1 MVDALLRQNRCGQ
14 QPKWTQLGI
23 SLPKDPLHLKN
34 VSALLL
40 DELDRMALAL
50 KDPDLQARWFKVKK
64 WITVPQ
70 PGLPRGRAVDA
81 ELTEDELRMMI
92 DVGQAEGTTVQE
104 VRSTCNIFPVSEYL
118 KRRRR
123 VIKHTKCFNDTFGKD
138 TLAGVRLLRTR
149 DLVKSVHDG
158 TYVIQL
164 DFSAWFDQ
172 FELDNGV
179 RPDFCFPAFGKWYR
193 LTRLPMGMRQAV
205 DVAQTATEILCDF
218 EHPASVR
225 IDAYVDN
232 VRFLGCSRDEVIATA
247 AKFIARCRD
256 ANATINEVDD
266 LETPTEAAT
275 RLVATEGEF
284 LGAHFDY
291 VTKMV
296 RVGDKSIAK
305 LSIMQD
311 LFSNSSD
318 SFTFRNFLTTFGLIF
333 FALQVTRAPAAD
345 RYYALKEYSEVS
357 RRLQRDPGLLETV
370 YKCSPSR
377 YQHVSKWIQDTIENV
392 PRAVPL
398 VPHPADA
405 DFILVT
411 DASAWGW
418 GAILLNA
425 DGEMVTWSER
435 WARDWE
441 GAKRS
446 AWSEPQAIAHALR
459 HFFPNGTTQS
469 VAVLSDSS
477 TAVGAFAKGRSKAY
491 AVNRSILA
499 VQDTFPHPFNASWW
513 HIAGWDNPT
522 DSISR
527 GLVLGDKDM
536 ATAHVRRLAMGF
548 PREGVP
554 MLSVIKENA
563 KVREYPLCKDINTSN
578 AASNV
583 SMIGDIQHVGVSA
596 THLCVT

>member
-1 MVDALLRQNRCGQ
+1 MVDALLRQNRCGHA
-14 QPKWTQLGI
+14 PKWTQLGI
-23 SLPKDPLHLKN
+23 ALPKDPLHLKN
-34 VSALLL
+34 VNALLL

-81 ELTEDELRMMI
+81 ILSEDELRMMI
-92 DVGQAEGTTVQE
+92 DVGQAEGTTAQE
-104 VRSTCNIFPVSEYL
+104 VRSTCHIFPVSEYL
-118 KRRRR
+118 KHRRR
-123 VIKHTKCFNDTFGKD
+123 VIKHTKCFNDTYGKD
-138 TLAGVRLLRTR
+138 TLAGVQLLRTR

-172 FELDNGV
+172 FELAHGV

-218 EHPASVR
+218 AHPASVR

-232 VRFLGCSRDEVIATA
+232 IRFLGRDRDEVINTA
-247 AKFIARCRD
+247 AKFIDRCRL
-256 ANATINEVDD
+256 ANVTINEVDIVPLQPESS
-266 LETPTEAAT
+266 LESAT

-291 VTKMV
+291 VTKLV

-305 LSIMQD
+305 LTLMQE
-311 LFSNSSD
+311 LFRD
-318 SFTFRNFLTTFGLIF
+318 STDKFTHRNFLTTFGLLF

-377 YQHVSKWIQDTIENV
+377 FQHISTWIQDTIENV
-392 PRAVPL
+392 PRSVPL

-405 DFILVT
+405 DYILVT

-425 DGEMVTWSER
+425 DGEMVTWNER
-435 WARDWE
+435 WARDWA

-446 AWSEPQAIAHALR
+446 AWSEPQAIALALR
-459 HFFPNGTTQS
+459 HFFPSGTTRS
-469 VAVLSDSS
+469 VAILSDSS

-491 AVNRSILA
+491 AVNRALQA
-499 VQDTFPHPFNASWW
+499 VQETFPQFNASWW
-513 HIAGWDNPT
+513 HIAGEDNPT
-522 DSISR
+522 DPISR
-527 GLVLGDKDM
+527 GLELGDKDK

-554 MLSVIKENA
+554 MSNVIKKNA
-563 KVREYPLCKDINTSN
+563 KVREYSLCQDREISN

-583 SMIGDIQHVGVSA
+583 SMMETYSM
-596 THLCVT
+596 LE